1 MSTSFGT
8 KIKSIR
14 LSRGLTQQEFA
25 QSLGYTDKSMI
36 AHIENGDNEMALDK
50 IALLIT
56 TYGVDAN
63 GLFTSEP
70 KDRNP
75 GRRHGTIYWLNG
87 AYGIGKSTVAE
98 RLAKRLGKAHIFD
111 AEEVGNAIR
120 DNYPEDARHSVIFE
134 DYPLWRET
142 NYKLLLDIYRKYDDD
157 IIVPMTLLR
166 EVSYVDIIKK
176 LEDAG
181 TMVKYVFLDGDRETV
196 HDRILARGEAEDCW
210 CMRNIELCL
219 DAQNKD
225 RHAVH
230 IDAASHSPD
239 EIVQLI
245 LH

>member
-1 MSTSFGT
+1 MSASFGAR
-8 KIKSIR
+8 IKSIR

-25 QSLGYTDKSMI
+25 QSLGYADKSMV

-50 IALLIT
+50 IALLIK

-63 GLFTSEP
+63 GLFASESVDQ
-70 KDRNP
+70 KP
-75 GRRHGTIYWLNG
+75 GSKRGTIYWING

-98 RLAKRLGKAHIFD
+98 RLAKHLEKAYVFD

-120 DNYPEDARHSVIFE
+120 DNYPEEARHSVIFE

-142 NYKLLLDIYRKYDDD
+142 NYKLLLDIRDRYDGD

-166 EVSYVDIIKK
+166 EASYCEIIKK
-176 LEDAG
+176 LEDIGAA
-181 TMVKYVFLDGDRETV
+181 VEYVFLDGDYPTI
-196 HDRILARGEAEDCW
+196 HDRILARGETEDCW

-225 RHAVH
+225 CHAVH
-230 IDAASHSPD
+230 IDATSHSPD

-245 LH
+245 LL